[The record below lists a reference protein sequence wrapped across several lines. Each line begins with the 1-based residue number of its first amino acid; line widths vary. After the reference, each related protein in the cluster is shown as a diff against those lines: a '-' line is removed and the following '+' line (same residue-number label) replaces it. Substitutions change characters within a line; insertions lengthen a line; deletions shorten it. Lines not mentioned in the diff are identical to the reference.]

1 MKKGI
6 LYAVLASVLW
16 AIVNPF
22 IKQGLSYDFSPMN
35 FAGLRFTVVGIIL
48 FAYTWHRGMW
58 REIMQHRR
66 LFGNLILINM
76 FMGYTAFYFG
86 VDFVSGAISS
96 IVMGLTPLI
105 NVLLAHLVASNDRLN
120 RYKVVSL
127 AVSLAGLLL
136 IVGTGSDGSPLDWRG
151 IGGIV
156 LLLACILFQGYSAI
170 SVSEDK
176 GKVDPIFLNAVQM
189 FFGGLLIYGV
199 GIAAEGFHPFWA
211 KPVGFYASL
220 GVLVFISVFA
230 FSFWFMALR
239 TEGTKVSDINMCR
252 LINPVLGAGAELD
265 HAARRIPRF
274 QHRGGHGGHRQ
285 FAGHLLPGRDDR
297 ATVAAAPALTQN
309 GPSPE
314 RNGPFSLRLRRLFLL
329 AAFAVQCFPYAGRQ
343 GRAGERCFRR
353 ALRHP
358 FQNAL
363 DGVRRTPC
371 FELGIGAH
379 AVAKD
384 RLVVFDAHDLH
395 LVGRVVLDLQD
406 GAARLVGQYGADSVG
421 HAFEIAVPGRAAG
434 HVDHV
439 DLPEPFVGVGI
450 PRMPFETLVLRV
462 EQVSVLDATDAGI
475 FGQPGHGGEAVG
487 HAER

>member
-1 MKKGI
+1 MYLKYYPFVPFFTMPGRIRLKIRIRPDRDAVSGICAVPANARPAPGPARPFARTGFVLPAVFRTFATLKMHVMKKGI

-252 LINPVLGAGAELD
+252 LINPVLGAVLSW
-265 HAARRIPRF
+265 IM
-274 QHRGGHGGHRQ
+274 
-285 FAGHLLPGRDDR
+285 LPGEYPDFS
-297 ATVAAAPALTQN
+297 TVAGMAVIV
-309 GPSPE
+309 S
-314 RNGPFSLRLRRLFLL
+314 SLVIYFRGETIVQRWRLRR
-329 AAFAVQCFPYAGRQ
+329 
-343 GRAGERCFRR
+343 
-353 ALRHP
+353 H
-358 FQNAL
+358 
-363 DGVRRTPC
+363 
-371 FELGIGAH
+371 
-379 AVAKD
+379 
-384 RLVVFDAHDLH
+384 
-395 LVGRVVLDLQD
+395 
-406 GAARLVGQYGADSVG
+406 
-421 HAFEIAVPGRAAG
+421 
-434 HVDHV
+434 
-439 DLPEPFVGVGI
+439 
-450 PRMPFETLVLRV
+450 
-462 EQVSVLDATDAGI
+462 
-475 FGQPGHGGEAVG
+475 
-487 HAER
+487 

>member
-1 MKKGI
+1 MYLKYYPFVPFFTMPGRIRLKIRIRPDRDAVSGICAVPANARPAPGPARPFARTGFVLPAVFRTFANRKMHVMKKGI

-252 LINPVLGAGAELD
+252 LINPVLGAVLSW
-265 HAARRIPRF
+265 IM
-274 QHRGGHGGHRQ
+274 
-285 FAGHLLPGRDDR
+285 LPGEYPDFS
-297 ATVAAAPALTQN
+297 TVAGMAVIV
-309 GPSPE
+309 S
-314 RNGPFSLRLRRLFLL
+314 SLVIYFRGETIVQRWRLRR
-329 AAFAVQCFPYAGRQ
+329 
-343 GRAGERCFRR
+343 
-353 ALRHP
+353 H
-358 FQNAL
+358 
-363 DGVRRTPC
+363 
-371 FELGIGAH
+371 
-379 AVAKD
+379 
-384 RLVVFDAHDLH
+384 
-395 LVGRVVLDLQD
+395 
-406 GAARLVGQYGADSVG
+406 
-421 HAFEIAVPGRAAG
+421 
-434 HVDHV
+434 
-439 DLPEPFVGVGI
+439 
-450 PRMPFETLVLRV
+450 
-462 EQVSVLDATDAGI
+462 
-475 FGQPGHGGEAVG
+475 
-487 HAER
+487 